1 MMSEATY
8 NQPRRVQRL
17 HVRRTCRR
25 GRPRARHP
33 WQGAVVAL
41 ALAPMLLVHIAC
53 SRADAAPGGNDGLV
67 VVRGTFAPRL
77 LLTGELV
84 AESAIRFVTPNAN
97 IWPVQI
103 QWLEEDGA
111 EVAAGDPVVE
121 FDNSRLTSNLEQV
134 RDAVRTAEDT
144 MASTR
149 AQVAATLEEARF
161 ALADAEARLAKTR
174 IDAEVP
180 AELFSARDFEQR
192 QLDFR
197 RAKLEHAEAEQ
208 KLQAAEEAGTADI
221 KLKEVELSKAQLNV
235 RVNERRLEMLS
246 VRAPVAGVF
255 LRHENGQ
262 EGARPFRSGDSTYPG
277 NVVASLPDL
286 ATLMIDGSLYDVDDG
301 SIEPGQTVHA
311 VLDAY
316 PERSYS
322 GRIRSV
328 DALAE
333 LPSARATRRV
343 FRVQID
349 LDQVDTER
357 MRPGMSVK
365 VEVQAAA
372 IEDALLVPR
381 QAIDFLAAVPEVHL
395 ADGGRAAVSLGPCG
409 AHVCVAEAG
418 VDAGQRLRAVARG
431 ERGTLATEGPSARA
445 PEDRGR

>member
-1 MMSEATY
+1 MSEAT
-8 NQPRRVQRL
+8 NNAPRPARRPPGQRATL
-17 HVRRTCRR
+17 RANVLVRRRKVGLYWR
-25 GRPRARHP
+25 WQRPVV
-33 WQGAVVAL
+33 GALLAAL
-41 ALAPMLLVHIAC
+41 LFVNFAC
-53 SRADAAPGGNDGLV
+53 SRADAAAGAGESLV
-67 VVRGTFAPRL
+67 VTRGSFAPTRL
-77 LLTGELV
+77 LSGELV

-103 QWLEEDGA
+103 QWLEEDGV

-121 FDNSRLTSNLEQV
+121 FDNSRLTTSLEQV

-144 MASTR
+144 MSSTR
-149 AQVAATLEEARF
+149 AQVASKLEEARF
-161 ALADAEARLAKTR
+161 ALADAEARLQKTR

-180 AELFSARDFEQR
+180 AELFSARDYEQR

-208 KLQAAEEAGTADI
+208 KLQAAEESGAADI
-221 KLKEVELSKAQLNV
+221 KLKEVELAKAQLNV
-235 RVNERRLEMLS
+235 RVNERRLELLS
-246 VRAPVAGVF
+246 IRAPRAGVF

-262 EGARPFRSGDSTYPG
+262 EGARPFQSGDSSFPG
-277 NVVASLPDL
+277 KVIASLPDL
-286 ATLMIDGSLYDVDDG
+286 TTLMIDGALYDVDDG
-301 SIEPGQTVHA
+301 SVEAGQAVRA

-349 LDQVDTER
+349 LEQVDTER

-365 VEVQAAA
+365 VEVLASG
-372 IEDALLVPR
+372 IDDALLVPR
-381 QAIDFLAAVPEVHL
+381 AAIDFTPAAPEVLL
-395 ADGGRAAVSLGPCG
+395 AGGGRATVTLGPCG
-409 AHVCVAEAG
+409 SRECVVEAG
-418 VDAGQRLRAVARG
+418 VEAGQRLRPMADAGRAFQPAG
-431 ERGTLATEGPSARA
+431 EQ
-445 PEDRGR
+445 GR

>member
-1 MMSEATY
+1 MSEATH
-8 NQPRRVQRL
+8 NEPLRDRPRQ
-17 HVRRTCRR
+17 
-25 GRPRARHP
+25 GRPGRLWGRARARRR
-33 WQGAVVAL
+33 WQAVLVVLTLAAL
-41 ALAPMLLVHIAC
+41 LMVHSAC
-53 SRADAAPGGNDGLV
+53 SRADASLGGKEGLV
-67 VVRGTFAPRL
+67 VVQGTFAPSL

-144 MASTR
+144 LASTR
-149 AQVAATLEEARF
+149 AQVASTLEEARF

-180 AELFSARDFEQR
+180 AEVFSARDFEER
-192 QLDFR
+192 QLDYR
-197 RAKLEHAEAEQ
+197 RAQLEFAEAEE
-208 KLQAAEEAGTADI
+208 KLHASEEAGAADI

-246 VRAPVAGVF
+246 VRAPRAGVF

-286 ATLMIDGSLYDVDDG
+286 TTLMIDGSLYDVDDG
-301 SIEPGQTVHA
+301 SIEPGQTVRA
-311 VLDAY
+311 ILDAY

-322 GRIRSV
+322 GRVRSV

-365 VEVQAAA
+365 VEVQVAAV
-372 IEDALLVPR
+372 EDALLVPR
-381 QAIDFLAAVPEVHL
+381 QAIDFTTPTPEVQL
-395 ADGGRAAVSLGPCG
+395 AEGGRAPVTLGPCG
-409 AHVCVAEAG
+409 ARVCVAEAG
-418 VDAGQRLRAVARG
+418 VEPGQRLVAVTHD
-431 ERGTLATEGPSARA
+431 ERGAPATEERGAGAR
-445 PEDRGR
+445 EDRGR